1 MKTADNKIQLL
12 LEQTCLLYNSE
23 KEITGLFE
31 ALEVNISEAPLKEGI
46 VREAEENKRQCARLE
61 GLLSILRHHTITN
74 CMKRV
79 VFKHSDFGYKAAI
92 FAAIAL
98 GQNEIASLFQKRSV
112 RQQHSDRE
120 MIASKASKGVR
131 FITSHRTL

>member
-31 ALEVNISEAPLKEGI
+31 ALEVNITEAPLKEGI

-74 CMKRV
+74 CTSTAQENFIKQFSTALKRV
-79 VFKHSDFGYKAAI
+79 VFKHSDFGYRAAI
-92 FAAIAL
+92 FAAITL
-98 GQNEIASLFQKRSV
+98 GQNEIASLFRNALSNNSIVTVK
-112 RQQHSDRE
+112 
-120 MIASKASKGVR
+120 
-131 FITSHRTL
+131 

>member
-31 ALEVNISEAPLKEGI
+31 ALEVNVSEAPLKEGI

-61 GLLSILRHHTITN
+61 GLLSLLRHHTITN
-74 CMKRV
+74 CTPTAQENFVRQFSATLKRV
-79 VFKHSDFGYKAAI
+79 VFKHSDFGYRAAI

-98 GQNEIASLFQKRSV
+98 GQNEIASLFRNALSKNNI
-112 RQQHSDRE
+112 
-120 MIASKASKGVR
+120 MIMKG
-131 FITSHRTL
+131 S